1 MQINIKLDKNFTT
14 AFNKLCEEYG
24 ENLQKLNGFSDSQ
37 LNYTDFIDNFIDKN
51 VKTVADASIDGNA
64 NASTRDITSLE
75 IEMSKPHSKLLAF
88 NKIFFELNKK
98 YGYIDDK
105 YMTIIEAMV
114 PYSSFVSDILVGFSE
129 QTEFDLVLLNGDN
142 SIMAMTTI
150 SYSYLNRIAP
160 GTQML
165 IEWRMYVANPDK
177 TTTQGE

>member
-1 MQINIKLDKNFTT
+1 MPKM
-14 AFNKLCEEYG
+14 
-24 ENLQKLNGFSDSQ
+24 
-37 LNYTDFIDNFIDKN
+37 
-51 VKTVADASIDGNA
+51 
-64 NASTRDITSLE
+64 SLE
-75 IEMSKPHSKLLAF
+75 YNGELKIHLKSKNGTQLLGGAHNNGYDPLFKIFAKLLAGVEVDS
-88 NKIFFELNKK
+88 KELPTSLDIRYKFGGEYISCLISHIDINKK

>member
-14 AFNKLCEEYG
+14 VFNKLCEEYG
-24 ENLQKLNGFSDSQ
+24 ENLKKLNGFSDSQ

-98 YGYIDDK
+98 YGYKVAQDWLQNEWDGHFYLHDAFSSTFK
-105 YMTIIEAMV
+105 SYCFAYDIEE
-114 PYSSFVSDILVGFSE
+114 LVNKG
-129 QTEFDLVLLNGDN
+129 L
-142 SIMAMTTI
+142 
-150 SYSYLNRIAP
+150 
-160 GTQML
+160 
-165 IEWRMYVANPDK
+165 
-177 TTTQGE
+177 